1 MRTLIITI
9 RVDHGYMRFRL
20 FFSPKQIALSF
31 ARLMIAP
38 GESRGQRDRE
48 QHCSLLASPTCG
60 AADGFAMLG
69 AGVHFSAADG
79 AFAANVVDAFVGSK
93 AAEIEKNMKD
103 GTTS

>member
-1 MRTLIITI
+1 
-9 RVDHGYMRFRL
+9 
-20 FFSPKQIALSF
+20 
-31 ARLMIAP
+31 MIEP
-38 GESRGQRDRE
+38 GGPRGQHDRE
-48 QHCSLLASPTCG
+48 QHCSLLACSTCG

-79 AFAANVVDAFVGSK
+79 AFAAHVVDASK